1 MGTPDGFQQGH
12 IEPLAAGPPNLS
24 ATCHRHWW
32 NIGKRCPNCH
42 DVGTRQN
49 VVRGSQWDRASP
61 AGQLIEVLAMGLVT
75 YEVGVGPRIAGHQRR
90 NRVEPAPRDFQRMF

>member
-12 IEPLAAGPPNLS
+12 IEPLAAGPP
-24 ATCHRHWW
+24 HWW
-32 NIGKRCPNCH
+32 NISKMCPNGD

-61 AGQLIEVLAMGLVT
+61 AGQLIEVLSMGLVT
-75 YEVGVGPRIAGHQRR
+75 YEVGVGLRIAGHQRR